1 MTELTPQTIV
11 SNLIAKGNELIA
23 LAKQAYIF
31 RASVAYLA
39 QQIHSF
45 LLALK
50 PLAPNMRSDNQIQA
64 LRQIQDLFD
73 YYGSV
78 LPHLSESKWIQPA
91 LNWPAVYVHNYIA
104 GLRKSLI
111 SLAPILGL
119 DPATVIKFDE
129 QQDQVN
135 RLADL
140 KSLKESVQNLM
151 AQMNIPDA
159 VGVQQQIETKLA
171 EIKKLLPQETNN
183 KRGDNKKRPSSES
196 APVVQIQRRVEE
208 LLSQFKAINI
218 EVNDL
223 VLHGQIGAGG
233 FGTVYKAT
241 RLSTA
246 EVVAVKE
253 LRSDRITVGSWTSL
267 YAEVETMASVRHQ
280 FVLELVGAH
289 ITEPYR
295 IITRFCSGKSLF
307 DRLHRCSDPSARL
320 SPTRLTIIAYEVA
333 VGMEHLHSMNIVH
346 RDLKTLNI
354 LLDEED
360 DGCVADFGLSGMMK
374 DNQEL
379 CGGVGTPHYTAPE
392 VLSHTRY
399 GPKVDSFSYGVVL
412 WEMLMRKVP
421 FGDMSHMAIYEHV
434 VTRGWRLPVPN
445 ETPEGLKKM
454 ITRCWSKNPNDRPDF
469 SEIVQHFESG
479 DVFFPG
485 SEKINFQEIKMTK
498 RCPPLD
504 LDYALP
510 VLKNPSDPHFSSVSY
525 FIVSKVDEKLR
536 NRLRSEHIIEELKN
550 AKVNI
555 EIVLLLASI
564 LLDESEFSD
573 FFENGGLHMF
583 KECMKKQRAQMISA
597 AVRFGLKVPQQ
608 LLVQLQPFIPDLIQF
623 LTSNS
628 CLTNHHILQFLT
640 RFDSSLL
647 KDFVYEIST
656 ALVEVGDK
664 VDDQS
669 TFDAIVALLPL
680 CQKTL
685 KIEQLRTFYQL
696 LSCNFIV
703 PSVFI
708 QTLIAV
714 NDTEKRPELIFA
726 ILKATANS
734 NVTSD
739 FVDLLQECPDDVLER
754 VSKMPNLFDT
764 IHDLLNKGDVVAPLF
779 LLFCIAPIH
788 DASIAL
794 ADSQLMQ
801 SLIQMK
807 THKTQRLQIFTVLCK
822 FEDFCTKLKDIDG
835 ILHLLVSSLSEKQHV
850 NSAVRLIG
858 ALSSH
863 PTGCQI
869 LNDNGVLELFT
880 QLFLSSSCDD
890 IVTTQTILRNVA
902 KNGCDIPQV
911 SLIVSCLMQ
920 DMMYDHS
927 KKCEIMDTL
936 VALVETVP
944 GSDVS
949 IVPVPEGVKIDSDQE
964 ITESYAELIAQ
975 KKWELILEKI
985 SKENYRTMKEQNLY
999 SLKAAVLCKL
1009 GKYMD
1014 ALVEC
1019 RTAMYLPK
1027 MFEKTKSLQNAIWM
1041 LIESEDKPLDV
1052 DGMVMND
1059 FDVDMPMG
1067 DKPNGLVIPLPP
1079 FDFGNNFTTKNHLK
1093 RFNFPLFDL
1102 PPKRKKLR

>member
-1 MTELTPQTIV
+1 MAELTPQTIV
-11 SNLIAKGNELIA
+11 NNLISKGNDLIS
-23 LAKQAYIF
+23 LAKKAYIF

-45 LLALK
+45 LIALK
-50 PLAPNMRSDNQIQA
+50 PKAAQMRSDNQVQA
-64 LRQIQDLFD
+64 LRQVQDLFD

-78 LPHLSESKWIQPA
+78 LPHLAESKWIQPA
-91 LNWPAVYVHNYIA
+91 LNWPAVYVHNYIT
-104 GLRKSLI
+104 GFRKSLI
-111 SLAPILGL
+111 ALAPVLDL
-119 DPATVIKFDE
+119 DPSSTILYDE

-140 KSLKESVQNLM
+140 SSLRRSVQNLM
-151 AQMNIPDA
+151 AQMNTSDA
-159 VGVQQQIETKLA
+159 VGVQQQIESKLR
-171 EIKKLLPQETNN
+171 EINKLLPKNTGGARE
-183 KRGDNKKRPSSES
+183 GEGRPSSES
-196 APVVQIQRRVEE
+196 MPVVQIQRRVEE

-218 EVNDL
+218 EVGDL
-223 VLHGQIGAGG
+223 ALHGQIGAGG

-253 LRSDRITVGSWTSL
+253 LRSDRLTFGSWTSL

-307 DRLHRCSDPSARL
+307 DRLHRCTDPGAKL
-320 SPTRLTIIAYEVA
+320 SPTRLTVIAYEVA
-333 VGMEHLHSMNIVH
+333 VGMEHLHLMNIVH

-399 GPKVDSFSYGVVL
+399 GPKVDSFSFGVVL

-421 FGDMSHMAIYEHV
+421 YGDMSHMAIYEHV
-434 VTRGWRLPVPN
+434 VTRGWRLPIPN

-469 SEIVQHFESG
+469 TEIVQHFESG

-485 SEKINFQEIKMTK
+485 SNKIDFQEIKMTK

-504 LDYALP
+504 LEYAIP
-510 VLKNPSDPHFSSVSY
+510 VLKNPSDQHFPSVSY
-525 FIVSKVDEKLR
+525 YIVSKIDDKLR
-536 NRLRSEHIIEELKN
+536 NSLRKEHLIDELQN

-564 LLDESEFSD
+564 LLDENEFED
-573 FFENGGLHMF
+573 FFSKGGLNMF
-583 KECMKKQRAQMISA
+583 KECMEKQRAQMISA
-597 AVRFGLKVPQQ
+597 AVKFGLKVPQH
-608 LLVQLQPFIPDLIQF
+608 LLVYLEPFIPDLIHF
-623 LTSNS
+623 LTGNS
-628 CLTNHHILQFLT
+628 CLTNHYILQFLT
-640 RFDSSLL
+640 KFDHSLL
-647 KDFVYEIST
+647 QDFIPEISN
-656 ALVEVGDK
+656 ALVEVGQK
-664 VDDQS
+664 VDQQS

-680 CQKTL
+680 CRTNL
-685 KIEQLRTFYQL
+685 KIEQLRSFYHL

-703 PSVFI
+703 PSVFVK
-708 QTLIAV
+708 TLIAA
-714 NDTEKRPELIFA
+714 NDIEKRPELIFVV
-726 ILKATANS
+726 LKATATS
-734 NVTSD
+734 NLTSD
-739 FVDLLQECPDDVLER
+739 FVDLLQESSDEVLEQ
-754 VSKMPNLFDT
+754 VSKIPSLFDT
-764 IHDLLNKGDVVAPLF
+764 IQELLNNDDVTTQLF
-779 LLFCIAPIH
+779 LLFCLAPIH
-788 DASIAL
+788 DFSLAL
-794 ADSQLMQ
+794 ADSQLLQ
-801 SLIQMK
+801 TLIQMK
-807 THKTQRLQIFTVLCK
+807 GHQTQRLQIFTVLCK
-822 FEDFCTKLKDIDG
+822 FEDFCTKLKDIDR
-835 ILHLLVSSLSEKQHV
+835 ILHLLVSSLSDKQHV
-850 NSAVRLIG
+850 NSGVRLIA

-890 IVTTQTILRNVA
+890 TVTTQTILRNVA

-944 GSDVS
+944 GSVQEHDLQRIVIQQFNQDNPLLILLSLKLFSVCDVNILRNIYPQLLGAIHGLLNNPQLLYPEIIYTALV
-949 IVPVPEGVKIDSDQE
+949 IVNNIAKQYDLSDFLE
-964 ITESYAELIAQ
+964 KTELIRYIDEIINLLPENDERIVEFREISNSLIQ
-975 KKWELILEKI
+975 K
-985 SKENYRTMKEQNLY
+985 T
-999 SLKAAVLCKL
+999 
-1009 GKYMD
+1009 
-1014 ALVEC
+1014 
-1019 RTAMYLPK
+1019 
-1027 MFEKTKSLQNAIWM
+1027 
-1041 LIESEDKPLDV
+1041 
-1052 DGMVMND
+1052 
-1059 FDVDMPMG
+1059 
-1067 DKPNGLVIPLPP
+1067 
-1079 FDFGNNFTTKNHLK
+1079 
-1093 RFNFPLFDL
+1093 
-1102 PPKRKKLR
+1102 